1 MSKKIQDDQWVWV
14 VVQDPAGNEQ
24 FLGQRD
30 ETKEISFIPTFLEKD
45 AALQCMNHLALERG
59 HKYEVQAILYEDLAP
74 RAAEQGFCLLVL
86 NESGEIL
93 EQIDPEPLNGG
104 P

>member
-1 MSKKIQDDQWVWV
+1 MSKKIKDDQWVWI
-14 VVQDPAGNEQ
+14 VVQDPGEKEQ

-30 ETKEISFIPTFLEKD
+30 ETKDMSFIPTFLEKD

-59 HKYEVQAILYEDLAP
+59 HKYEVQAILYEDLVPKAD
-74 RAAEQGFCLLVL
+74 EQGFLLLVL
-86 NESGEIL
+86 NESGEVL
-93 EQIDPEPLNGG
+93 EKIDPKPLNGE

>member
-1 MSKKIQDDQWVWV
+1 MSKKIKDDQWVWI
-14 VVQDPAGNEQ
+14 VVQDPGGDEQ

-30 ETKEISFIPTFLEKD
+30 ETKDMSFIPTFLEKD

-59 HKYEVQAILYEDLAP
+59 HKYETQAILYEDLAP
-74 RAAEQGFCLLVL
+74 KAAEQGFRLFIL
-86 NESGEIL
+86 NESGVVL
-93 EQIDPEPLNGG
+93 EKIDPKPLNGE

>member
-1 MSKKIQDDQWVWV
+1 MSRKIKDDQWVWI
-14 VVQDPAGNEQ
+14 VVQDPGGDEQ

-30 ETKEISFIPTFLEKD
+30 ETKDMSFIPTFLEKD

-59 HKYEVQAILYEDLAP
+59 HKYEVQAILYEDLVPKAD
-74 RAAEQGFCLLVL
+74 EQGFLLLVL
-86 NESGEIL
+86 NESGEVL
-93 EQIDPEPLNGG
+93 EKIDPKPLNGE

>member
-1 MSKKIQDDQWVWV
+1 MSMKIKDEQWVWV
-14 VVQDPAGNEQ
+14 VVQDPEGNEQ

-30 ETKEISFIPTFLEKD
+30 ETKDISFIPTFLQKE

-59 HKYEVQAILYEDLAP
+59 HKYEVQAILYEELLPKAK
-74 RAAEQGFCLLVL
+74 EQGFLLLVL

-93 EQIDPEPLNGG
+93 DQIDPSV
-104 P
+104 

>member
-1 MSKKIQDDQWVWV
+1 MSKTIKDNQWVWV
-14 VVQDPAGNEQ
+14 VVQDPEENEQ

-30 ETKEISFIPTFLEKD
+30 ETKNISFIPMFLEKD

-59 HKYEVQAILYEDLAP
+59 HKYEVQAILYEELVP
-74 RAAEQGFCLLVL
+74 KAAEQGFYLLVL

-93 EQIDPEPLNGG
+93 EEIKPEPLNGE